1 MPQMSGGKKTWIATL
16 LVAGCAA
23 RATPVPPNVSFTW
36 NAALP
41 QPRTAANQDAPHIM
55 AMKFSAPVMRRG
67 SDWRGRVVTSTNVA
81 SVEVRSSLFS
91 LNVPRRRFGDFSFVL
106 HVLDVPPIFVRAYR
120 LRVIARN
127 TAGVQTEE
135 DLPIRIQ

>member
-1 MPQMSGGKKTWIATL
+1 MATL
-16 LVAGCAA
+16 LLAGCAA
-23 RATPVPPNVSFTW
+23 NSRPVPGNVRFTW
-36 NAALP
+36 NIALP
-41 QPRTAANQDAPHIM
+41 KPLPAANAAVPQIVAI
-55 AMKFSAPVMRRG
+55 KFSAPVIRRG
-67 SDWRGRVVTSTNVA
+67 TDWRGRVVTSTNVA

-91 LNVPRRRFGDFSFVL
+91 VDVPRRHFGDFSFVL